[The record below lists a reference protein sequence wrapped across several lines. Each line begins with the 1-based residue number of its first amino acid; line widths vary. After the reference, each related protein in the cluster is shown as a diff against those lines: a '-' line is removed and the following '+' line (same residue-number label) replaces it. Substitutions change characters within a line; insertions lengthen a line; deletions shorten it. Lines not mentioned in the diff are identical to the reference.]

1 MIYLRRRLISWLII
15 AYIKKWRKLIFL
27 FFGIGLLVFFI
38 SRWAVSELMTS
49 IRISNV
55 EIIGMVGSYSVDDLP
70 NSILYKIS
78 KGLTAVQIDGTVK
91 GDVASSWKIED
102 GGKKYT
108 FYLKEDIYFTNGK
121 NLTSEDVKYNFA
133 DVSVERP
140 DKYSIVYLLKD
151 SYSPFLITLSKPIF
165 TKGLVGVS
173 DHKVKDLKL
182 NGDFVEHINLESKQG
197 DIIIYQFYPTDSS
210 LKMAYGL
217 GEVTKIVDLSD
228 VKFRDTSFNDFEN
241 SKIEKR
247 VNYRRQVTLFYN
259 TKDST
264 VSSKRLRDAFS
275 YTIPDNFEEGERSFG
290 PFPYF
295 SFASQNIVE
304 ERRQD
309 LVHAKE
315 LLDSAREEGEISEN
329 MSIEIKV
336 LLKNIYDKKIEQLKN
351 RNLLFEP
358 ANKITLLKLQSR
370 LASQVTPGNFN
381 AMIGMSL
388 CAQAIKISHAI
399 ELLETQTIS
408 GLRGYLKNL
417 EKQAEEKKSKGVQTL
432 VNSPEFK
439 AAIISI
445 NSLIENKIE
454 HPKVE
459 ELKTLIENEFKNKEN
474 SKIIVFAQFR
484 ETINIIVKK
493 LNEIN
498 GVNANIFVGQAKKS
512 GPTGMTG
519 MSQKEQG
526 QVLKDFKEGKVNV
539 LCASSVGEEGIDVPE
554 VNAVY
559 FYEPIP
565 SEIRKIQRAGR
576 TARLKPGKLAIL
588 ITKGTR
594 DEIYYYVSIAKEK
607 KMRRTIETV
616 KENLQNKNK
625 NLNNF
630 K

>member
-1 MIYLRRRLISWLII
+1 MNELQNISPREYQKAIVETAKNNNTLVVLPTGIGKTLIALMLSIDR
-15 AYIKKWRKLIFL
+15 IKKFPGKKILILAPTRPLVEQHLESFKKNISELFAQLDIFTGNINSTKRKQIWSSAEIIFSTPQCIANDL
-27 FFGIGLLVFFI
+27 REGLYNLEEVSLLVI
-38 SRWAVSELMTS
+38 DEAHRCLKNYDYTYVANMYKSQATNQ
-49 IRISNV
+49 RI
-55 EIIGMVGSYSVDDLP
+55 L
-70 NSILYKIS
+70 
-78 KGLTAVQIDGTVK
+78 GLTASPGSEKVKVEQIC
-91 GDVASSWKIED
+91 
-102 GGKKYT
+102 
-108 FYLKEDIYFTNGK
+108 K
-121 NLTSEDVKYNFA
+121 NLDIDKLEIRSRDSEDVK
-133 DVSVERP
+133 P
-140 DKYSIVYLLKD
+140 YLQ
-151 SYSPFLITLSKPIF
+151 
-165 TKGLVGVS
+165 
-173 DHKVKDLKL
+173 DLK
-182 NGDFVEHINLESKQG
+182 FEKH
-197 DIIIYQFYPTDSS
+197 
-210 LKMAYGL
+210 
-217 GEVTKIVDLSD
+217 EV
-228 VKFRDTSFNDFEN
+228 
-241 SKIEKR
+241 
-247 VNYRRQVTLFYN
+247 
-259 TKDST
+259 
-264 VSSKRLRDAFS
+264 
-275 YTIPDNFEEGERSFG
+275 
-290 PFPYF
+290 PFP
-295 SFASQNIVE
+295 
-304 ERRQD
+304 
-309 LVHAKE
+309 KE
-315 LLDSAREEGEISEN
+315 FV
-329 MSIEIKV
+329 EIKV